1 MTRDALISYVPAT
14 GGPRLYS
21 EVVVVPRSRGVVRKC
36 AELVERTVA
45 RRSVYISSLLLHA
58 VSLSPLSLRD
68 ARARA
73 RHRDGARTRTR
84 SGGRSRA
91 SFRPSASPKS
101 AGAGTRRGGSRSRR
115 PRPRRRKS
123 LAYQT
128 FGASSPTS
136 RRGTPRAYHRCNRAQ
151 RGRVARAGGRQ
162 ARQESLWGE
171 RQRETRTRSA
181 ASQRG
186 D

>member
-36 AELVERTVA
+36 AELAEAFILVLCCYTRF
-45 RRSVYISSLLLHA
+45 
-58 VSLSPLSLRD
+58 LSLHYLSETREP
-68 ARARA
+68 ARGS

-136 RRGTPRAYHRCNRAQ
+136 RRGTPRAYHRWNRAQ

>member
-68 ARARA
+68 ASPRAA
-73 RHRDGARTRTR
+73 P
-84 SGGRSRA
+84 GRSEDAHAVRRA
-91 SFRPSASPKS
+91 E
-101 AGAGTRRGGSRSRR
+101 
-115 PRPRRRKS
+115 PRVVPAVR
-123 LAYQT
+123 
-128 FGASSPTS
+128 
-136 RRGTPRAYHRCNRAQ
+136 
-151 RGRVARAGGRQ
+151 
-162 ARQESLWGE
+162 
-171 RQRETRTRSA
+171 
-181 ASQRG
+181 
-186 D
+186 

>member
-36 AELVERTVA
+36 AERVERTVA

-73 RHRDGARTRTR
+73 RHPGTV
-84 SGGRSRA
+84 GRSEDAHAVRRA
-91 SFRPSASPKS
+91 E
-101 AGAGTRRGGSRSRR
+101 
-115 PRPRRRKS
+115 PRVVPAVR
-123 LAYQT
+123 
-128 FGASSPTS
+128 
-136 RRGTPRAYHRCNRAQ
+136 
-151 RGRVARAGGRQ
+151 
-162 ARQESLWGE
+162 
-171 RQRETRTRSA
+171 
-181 ASQRG
+181 
-186 D
+186 